1 MRIGEL
7 AETVGANTSRIRF
20 YEAEGLIPTALRSA
34 NGYRDY
40 PDEAV
45 QLIRFIERAQLLGF
59 ALKEILP
66 LVRNPYAKPPSDE
79 VLISALRRKLHDIDA
94 HIDAVIELR
103 ANLLRMTARIEAR
116 RNGEMP
122 QAVELT
128 TRPGISQ
135 QIARCIEAST
145 HR

>member
-7 AETVGANTSRIRF
+7 AKTVGANASRIRF
-20 YEAEGLIPTALRSA
+20 YEAEGLIPRALRSA

-59 ALKEILP
+59 ALREISAL
-66 LVRNPYAKPPSDE
+66 LRDPYANRPSDE
-79 VLISALRRKLHDIDA
+79 ILVSSLKRKLRDIDA
-94 HIDAVIELR
+94 HLDAVTELR
-103 ANLLRMTARIEAR
+103 GNILRMTARIEAR
-116 RNGEMP
+116 QNGETP

-128 TRPGISQ
+128 TQPRVSQ
-135 QIARCIEAST
+135 QIARCLEASA